1 MFPSQWER
9 VLFIPMIPLS
19 LVVCLVRGG
28 DIFTISGLHTSFER
42 VCGLMGIGLR
52 IGLFLVMC

>member
-1 MFPSQWER
+1 MGEGS
-9 VLFIPMIPLS
+9 IYTGNSPLS

-42 VCGLMGIGLR
+42 VCGLMGMGLR

>member
-1 MFPSQWER
+1 MGEGSIYTDDSP
-9 VLFIPMIPLS
+9 IS

-42 VCGLMGIGLR
+42 VCGLIGIGLR